1 MKHNFGAGPCIL
13 PKEVFQEAS
22 QAVIDF
28 NNTGLSILEISHR
41 SKEFEQVIQEAE
53 ALVRELMDVP
63 ADYSIL
69 FLQGGASQQF
79 AMVPMNLLPE
89 GGKAAYLDTGVW
101 ATKAAKEASKI
112 GEVEIVA
119 SSSDKNYTYIP
130 KKFSVPADA
139 AYFHY
144 TSNNTIYGTEVFETP
159 DINLPI
165 VVDMSSDILSRVIN
179 VADYDLIYAGAQ
191 KNMGPAGVTL
201 VIVKNDILGKTGRTI
216 PSIFDYQTHAKAES
230 LYNTPPVF
238 SIYVSMLNLRWLK
251 EKGGISVI
259 EQENIIKARTLYD
272 EIERNPYFRGTA
284 NEEDRSRMNV
294 TFVMDTPEQEAAFL
308 KLAQERGMIG
318 IKGHRSVG
326 GFRASIYNALGIS
339 SINALVDVMKEFEE
353 LSNK

>member
-53 ALVRELMDVP
+53 ALVRELLHVP
-63 ADYSIL
+63 ADYSVL

-79 AMVPMNLLPE
+79 ALAPMNLLPE

-112 GEVEIVA
+112 GQVEVVA

-130 KKFSVPADA
+130 TGYTVPADA

-144 TSNNTIYGTEVFETP
+144 TSNNTIYGTEVFEKP
-159 DINLPI
+159 NVNVPI
-165 VVDMSSDILSRVIN
+165 VVDMSSDIFSREIN
-179 VADYDLIYAGAQ
+179 VADYGLIYAGAQ
-191 KNMGPAGVTL
+191 KNMGPAGAAL
-201 VIVKNDILGKTGRTI
+201 VIVKNDLLGKTGRTI
-216 PSIFDYQTHAKAES
+216 PSIFDYQAHAKAGS
-230 LYNTPPVF
+230 MYNTPPVF

-259 EQENIIKARTLYD
+259 EQENIIKARTLYE
-272 EIERNPYFRGTA
+272 EIDRNPYFRGTA
-284 NEEDRSRMNV
+284 AESDRSRMNV

-308 KLAQERGMIG
+308 KLAQERNLVG

-326 GFRASIYNALGIS
+326 GFRASIYNAL
-339 SINALVDVMKEFEE
+339 SITSIHALVDTMKEFEE
-353 LSNK
+353 LSK